1 MAKFIHAAS
10 LAGFKKAYTG
20 WASDTSNVYTSI
32 ALTDDGYLVTHG
44 KTFITANSDNNFPYP
59 ITLGGA
65 SGSLTV
71 TIKGSSGSIQLSG
84 LGLTAGGTNGAN
96 PTLTLDHT
104 KTLSEA
110 TSVGNNGTDGNNGTI
125 IKIPTISSDIYGHI
139 TALSSVDQ
147 HVDYVTQT
155 ATVVDATYNLLFS
168 SDAGTSGIY
177 FSTTSN
183 KPITYNPSSGTLSTP
198 ALNVGGASIDSLI
211 RGTKATAADF
221 GVVKL
226 IDTLDTGTKTNN
238 NGASTSI
245 AASQL
250 ALYNA
255 YKAAIDYA
263 DQKITAAVSFKGTLG
278 TGGTITALPTT
289 GYTIGDEYRVIT
301 AGTYAGNICEVGDMI
316 IATKSYVTG
325 AVAENDWA
333 VIQNNLVGALQTNG
347 SPISTNGIVVG
358 LKNGYVSNITVP
370 STTNSFLK
378 WDGTAYTWDTNIY
391 RTLQINDTQQLSS
404 SDSTTINVANGTN
417 TTVSYANG
425 KIQINSSYVNTTYK
439 LLSGAANSTA
449 NATTDNTNT
458 YLRLLTTANADAGS
472 LQIKGTGK
480 TSISS
485 IGGVISIDS
494 SWRTVKYY
502 DLTQTETI
510 LTSDLLF
517 SKSFALNKSSEIDI
531 VWAEVTEDA
540 NGNTSISYKV

>member
-44 KTFITANSDNNFPYP
+44 KTFITANSENSFPYP

-71 TIKGSSGSIQLSG
+71 TIKGSSGSIKLSG
-84 LGLTAGGTNGAN
+84 LGLTAGGTDGIN

-104 KTLSEA
+104 KTLTAA
-110 TSVGNNGTDGNNGTI
+110 TSVGSAGTAI
-125 IKIPTISSDIYGHI
+125 IKIPTISSDVYGHI

-155 ATVVDATYNLLFS
+155 ATVVDSAYNLLFS
-168 SDAGTSGIY
+168 SASGTSEIY

-211 RGTKATAADF
+211 RGTKATDTQF

-226 IDTLDTGTKTNN
+226 IDTLDTVTKTNN
-238 NGASTSI
+238 SGASTSI

-263 DQKITAAVSFKGTLG
+263 DQKIISAVSFKGTLG
-278 TGGTITALPTT
+278 TGGTITALPTL
-289 GYTIGDEYRVIT
+289 GYTIGDEYRIIT
-301 AGTYAGNICEVGDMI
+301 AGTYAGNICEVGDII

-325 AVAENDWA
+325 AVANNDWA

-347 SPISTNGIVVG
+347 SPIPTNGIVVG
-358 LKNGYVSNITVP
+358 LSTGYVTNIAVP

-378 WDGTAYTWDTNIY
+378 WNGTAYAWDTNIY
-391 RTLQINDTQQLSS
+391 RTLQINGTQQLSS
-404 SDSTTINVANGTN
+404 STSATINVADGTN
-417 TTVSYANG
+417 TTVSYSGG

-439 LLSGAANSTA
+439 LLSGVANSTA
-449 NATTDNTNT
+449 NAATDNTNT

-485 IGGVISIDS
+485 TGGVISIDS

-502 DLTQTETI
+502 DLTQTI
-510 LTSDLLF
+510 VNISNDLLF
-517 SKSFALNKSSEIDI
+517 SKSFALNTSNEIDI
-531 VWAEVTEDA
+531 VWAEVAEDG

>member
-20 WASDTSNVYTSI
+20 WASDNSDVYTSI

-84 LGLTAGGTNGAN
+84 LGLTAGGTVGTN

-110 TSVGNNGTDGNNGTI
+110 TSVGDNGTTT
-125 IKIPTISSDIYGHI
+125 IKIPKISSDIYGHI
-139 TALSSVDQ
+139 TALSSVEQ
-147 HVDYVTQT
+147 RVDYVTQT
-155 ATVVDATYNLLFS
+155 ATVVDSAYNLLFS
-168 SDAGTSGIY
+168 SAAGTSEIY

-198 ALNVGGASIDSLI
+198 ALNVGGESIDSLI
-211 RGTKATAADF
+211 RGTKATGTQF

-226 IDTLDTGTKTNN
+226 IDTLDTATKTNN

-301 AGTYAGNICEVGDMI
+301 AGTYAENICEVGDMI
-316 IATKSYVTG
+316 IAIKSYVKD
-325 AVAENDWA
+325 AAAANDWA
-333 VIQNNLVGALQTNG
+333 VIQNNLIGALQTNG
-347 SPISTNGIVVG
+347 SSIPTNGIVVG
-358 LKNGYVSNITVP
+358 LNNGYVSNITVP

-378 WDGTAYTWDTNIY
+378 WDGTDYTWDTNIY
-391 RTLQINDTQQLSS
+391 RTLKINDTQQLSS
-404 SDSTTINVANGTN
+404 STSTTINVADGTN
-417 TTVSYANG
+417 TTVSYDNG

-439 LLSGAANSTA
+439 LLSGVANSTE
-449 NATTDNTNT
+449 NADTDNTNT
-458 YLRLLTTANADAGS
+458 YLRLLTTANTDAGS

-485 IGGVISIDS
+485 TGGVISIDS

-502 DLTQTETI
+502 DLTPTVTS

-517 SKSFALNKSSEIDI
+517 SKSFALNTSSEIDI

-540 NGNTSISYKV
+540 SGNTSISYKV

>member
-20 WASDTSNVYTSI
+20 WASDNSDVYTSI

-84 LGLTAGGTNGAN
+84 LGLTAGGTSGAN

-104 KTLSEA
+104 KTLSAA
-110 TSVGNNGTDGNNGTI
+110 TSVGNNGTI

-155 ATVVDATYNLLFS
+155 ATAIDSTYNLLFS
-168 SDAGTSGIY
+168 SATGTSEIY

-211 RGTKATAADF
+211 RGTKATDTQF

-278 TGGTITALPTT
+278 TDGTITALPAT

-301 AGTYAGNICEVGDMI
+301 AGTYAGNICEVGDII
-316 IATKSYVTG
+316 IATKSYVKD
-325 AVAENDWA
+325 AVAANDWA
-333 VIQNNLVGALQTNG
+333 VIQNNLIGALQTNG
-347 SPISTNGIVVG
+347 SPIPTNGIVVG
-358 LKNGYVSNITVP
+358 LSNGYVSNITVP

-378 WDGTAYTWDTNIY
+378 WDGNAYTWDTNIY
-391 RTLQINDTQQLSS
+391 RTLQINGTQQLSS
-404 SDSTTINVANGTN
+404 STSTTINVADGTN
-417 TTVSYANG
+417 TTVSYNNG

-439 LLSGAANSTA
+439 LLSGLANSTG
-449 NATTDNTNT
+449 NADTNNTNT

-472 LQIKGTGK
+472 LQIEGTGK

-485 IGGVISIDS
+485 TGGVISIDS

-502 DLTQTETI
+502 DLTQTVTI

-517 SKSFALNKSSEIDI
+517 SKSFALNTSSEIDI

>member
-20 WASDTSNVYTSI
+20 WASDTSDVYTSI

-84 LGLTAGGTNGAN
+84 LGLTAGGTNGVN

-110 TSVGNNGTDGNNGTI
+110 TSVGNNGTI
-125 IKIPTISSDIYGHI
+125 IEIPTISSDIYGHI

-155 ATVVDATYNLLFS
+155 ATAVNATYNLLFS
-168 SDAGTSGIY
+168 SAVGTSEIY

-226 IDTLDTGTKTNN
+226 IDTLDTGTETNN
-238 NGASTSI
+238 KGASTSI

-301 AGTYAGNICEVGDMI
+301 VGTYAGNICEVGDMI

-325 AVAENDWA
+325 AVAANDWA

-347 SPISTNGIVVG
+347 SSIQTNGIVVG
-358 LKNGYVSNITVP
+358 LNNGYVSNITVP

-378 WDGTAYTWDTNIY
+378 WNGTAYTWDTNIY
-391 RTLQINDTQQLSS
+391 RTLQINGTQQLSS
-404 SDSTTINVANGTN
+404 STSTTINVANGTN
-417 TTVSYANG
+417 TTVSYDNG

-485 IGGVISIDS
+485 TGGVISIDS

-502 DLTQTETI
+502 DLTQTVTS

-517 SKSFALNKSSEIDI
+517 SKSFALNTSSEIDI

>member
-104 KTLSEA
+104 KTLSAA
-110 TSVGNNGTDGNNGTI
+110 TSVGNNGTI

-139 TALSSVDQ
+139 TSLSSVDQ

-155 ATVVDATYNLLFS
+155 ATAVDSAYNLLFS
-168 SDAGTSGIY
+168 SAAGTSGIY
-177 FSTTSN
+177 FSTTSS

-198 ALNVGGASIDSLI
+198 ALNVNGASIDSLI
-211 RGTKATAADF
+211 RGTKATDTQF

-226 IDTLDTGTKTNN
+226 IDTLDTETKTNN

-316 IATKSYVTG
+316 IAIKSYVEN
-325 AVAENDWA
+325 AVAANDWA
-333 VIQNNLVGALQTNG
+333 VIQNNLIGALQTNG
-347 SPISTNGIVVG
+347 SSIPTNGIVVG
-358 LKNGYVSNITVP
+358 LNNGYVSNITVP

-378 WDGTAYTWDTNIY
+378 WNDNAYTWDTNIY
-391 RTLQINDTQQLSS
+391 RTLQINGIQQLSS
-404 SDSTTINVANGTN
+404 STSTTINVANGTN
-417 TTVSYANG
+417 TTVSYDNG

-439 LLSGAANSTA
+439 LLSGVANSTE

-458 YLRLLTTANADAGS
+458 YLRLLTTANTDAGS

-485 IGGVISIDS
+485 TGGVISIDS

-502 DLTQTETI
+502 NLTQTLTS

-517 SKSFALNKSSEIDI
+517 SKSFALNTSSEIDI

>member
-20 WASDTSNVYTSI
+20 WASDNSDVYTSI

-84 LGLTAGGTNGAN
+84 LGLTAGGTDGAN

-104 KTLSEA
+104 KTLSAA
-110 TSVGNNGTDGNNGTI
+110 TSVGDNGTT
-125 IKIPTISSDIYGHI
+125 IKIPKISSDIYGHI

-155 ATVVDATYNLLFS
+155 ATAVDSTYNLLFS
-168 SDAGTSGIY
+168 SAAGTSGIY
-177 FSTTSN
+177 FSTTSS

-211 RGTKATAADF
+211 RGTKATATQF

-226 IDTLDTGTKTNN
+226 IDTLDTETKTNN

-316 IATKSYVTG
+316 IAIKSYVKD
-325 AVAENDWA
+325 AVAANDWA
-333 VIQNNLVGALQTNG
+333 VIQNNLIGALQTNG
-347 SPISTNGIVVG
+347 SPIPTNGIVVG
-358 LKNGYVSNITVP
+358 LSNGYVSNITVP

-378 WDGTAYTWDTNIY
+378 WNGTAYTWDTNIY
-391 RTLQINDTQQLSS
+391 RTLQINGTQQLSS
-404 SDSTTINVANGTN
+404 STSTTINVADGTN
-417 TTVSYANG
+417 TTVSYNNG

-439 LLSGAANSTA
+439 LLSGVANSTQ

-458 YLRLLTTANADAGS
+458 YLRLLTTENADAGS
-472 LQIKGTGK
+472 LQIEGTGK

-502 DLTQTETI
+502 DLTQTGTI
-510 LTSDLLF
+510 LTSDLVF
-517 SKSFALNKSSEIDI
+517 SKSFALNTTSSEIDI
-531 VWAEVTEDA
+531 VWAEVTEDG

>member
-10 LAGFKKAYTG
+10 LAVFKKAYTG

-84 LGLTAGGTNGAN
+84 LGLTAGGTDGAN

-110 TSVGNNGTDGNNGTI
+110 TSVGNNGTT

-147 HVDYVTQT
+147 RVDYVTQT
-155 ATVVDATYNLLFS
+155 ATVVDDTYNLLFS
-168 SDAGTSGIY
+168 KAAGTSEIY

-183 KPITYNPSSGTLSTP
+183 KPITYNPSNGTLSTP

-211 RGTKATAADF
+211 RGTKATDSQF

-226 IDTLDTGTKTNN
+226 IDTLDTAIKNNN

-278 TGGTITALPTT
+278 TGGTKTALPTT

-316 IATKSYVTG
+316 IATKSYVEG
-325 AVAENDWA
+325 AVAANDWA
-333 VIQNNLVGALQTNG
+333 VIQNNLIGALQTNG
-347 SPISTNGIVVG
+347 DPISKNGIVVG
-358 LKNGYVSNITVP
+358 LNNGYVSNITVP

-378 WDGTAYTWDTNIY
+378 WNGDAYTWDTNIY

-404 SDSTTINVANGTN
+404 STSATINVADGTN
-417 TTVSYANG
+417 TTVSYDNG
-425 KIQINSSYVNTTYK
+425 KIKINSSYVNTTYK
-439 LLSGAANSTA
+439 LLSGAANSTG
-449 NATTDNTNT
+449 NAATDNTNT

-485 IGGVISIDS
+485 TGGVISIDS

-502 DLTQTETI
+502 DLTQQATS
-510 LTSDLLF
+510 LTSDLVF
-517 SKSFALNKSSEIDI
+517 SKSFALNTSSEIDI

>member
-71 TIKGSSGSIQLSG
+71 TIKGSSGSIKLSG
-84 LGLTAGGTNGAN
+84 LGLTAGGTDDAN

-104 KTLSEA
+104 KTLSEP
-110 TSVGNNGTDGNNGTI
+110 TSVGSVGNDGTI
-125 IKIPTISSDIYGHI
+125 NIPKISSDIYGHI

-155 ATVVDATYNLLFS
+155 ATAVDSTYNLLFS
-168 SDAGTSGIY
+168 SAAGTSEIY

-198 ALNVGGASIDSLI
+198 ALNVNGASIDSLI
-211 RGTKATAADF
+211 RGTKATDTYF

-226 IDTLDTGTKTNN
+226 IDTLDTETKANN

-316 IATKSYVTG
+316 IATKSYVKD

-333 VIQNNLVGALQTNG
+333 VIQNNLIGALQTNG
-347 SPISTNGIVVG
+347 SPIPTNGIVVG
-358 LKNGYVSNITVP
+358 LNNGYVSNITVP

-378 WDGTAYTWDTNIY
+378 WDGNAYTWDTNIY
-391 RTLQINDTQQLSS
+391 RTLQINGTQQLSS
-404 SDSTTINVANGTN
+404 STSTTINVANGTN
-417 TTVSYANG
+417 TTVSYDKG
-425 KIQINSSYVNTTYK
+425 EIKINSSYVNTTYK
-439 LLSGAANSTA
+439 LLSGSANSTE
-449 NATTDNTNT
+449 NAPTNNTNT

-485 IGGVISIDS
+485 TGGVISIDS

-502 DLTQTETI
+502 DLTQTVI
-510 LTSDLLF
+510 SLTSDLLF
-517 SKSFALNKSSEIDI
+517 SKSFALNTSSEIDI

>member
-20 WASDTSNVYTSI
+20 WASDTSDVYTSI

-84 LGLTAGGTNGAN
+84 LGLTAGGTDGAN
-96 PTLTLDHT
+96 PKLTLDHT

-110 TSVGNNGTDGNNGTI
+110 TSVGNNGTT

-155 ATVVDATYNLLFS
+155 ATTVDSAHNLLFS
-168 SDAGTSGIY
+168 MAAGTSEIY

-211 RGTKATAADF
+211 RGTKATDTQF

-226 IDTLDTGTKTNN
+226 IDTLDTATKTNN

-301 AGTYAGNICEVGDMI
+301 AGPYAGNICEVGDMI
-316 IATKSYVTG
+316 IAIKSYVEN
-325 AVAENDWA
+325 AKAENDWA
-333 VIQNNLVGALQTNG
+333 VIQNNLIGALQTNG
-347 SPISTNGIVVG
+347 SSISENGIVVG
-358 LKNGYVSNITVP
+358 LNNGYVSNITVP

-378 WDGTAYTWDTNIY
+378 WNGTAYTWDANIY
-391 RTLQINDTQQLSS
+391 RTLQINGTQQLSS
-404 SDSTTINVANGTN
+404 STSTTINVADGTN
-417 TTVSYANG
+417 TTVSYNNG

-439 LLSGAANSTA
+439 LLSGVANSTQ
-449 NATTDNTNT
+449 NEITDNTNT
-458 YLRLLTTANADAGS
+458 YLRLLTTANTDAGS

-485 IGGVISIDS
+485 TGGVISIDS

-502 DLTQTETI
+502 DLTQAVTI
-510 LTSDLLF
+510 LTNDLVF
-517 SKSFALNKSSEIDI
+517 SKSFALNTSSEIDI
-531 VWAEVTEDA
+531 VWAEVTEDD

>member
-20 WASDTSNVYTSI
+20 WASDTSDVYTSI

-44 KTFITANSDNNFPYP
+44 KTFITANSDNKFPYP

-84 LGLTAGGTNGAN
+84 LGLTAGGTDGAN
-96 PTLTLDHT
+96 PKLTLDHT

-110 TSVGNNGTDGNNGTI
+110 TSVGNNGTT
-125 IKIPTISSDIYGHI
+125 IKIPKISSDIYGHI

-147 HVDYVTQT
+147 RVDYVTQT
-155 ATVVDATYNLLFS
+155 ATAVDSAYNLLFS
-168 SDAGTSGIY
+168 SAAGTSEIY

-211 RGTKATAADF
+211 RGTKATDTQF

-226 IDTLDTGTKTNN
+226 IDTLDTATKTNN

-316 IATKSYVTG
+316 IATKSYVKD

-333 VIQNNLVGALQTNG
+333 VIQNNLIGALQTNG
-347 SPISTNGIVVG
+347 SSISENGIVVG
-358 LKNGYVSNITVP
+358 LNNGYVSNITVP

-378 WDGTAYTWDTNIY
+378 WNGTAYTWDTNIY
-391 RTLQINDTQQLSS
+391 RTLQINGTQQLSS
-404 SDSTTINVANGTN
+404 STSTTINVADGTN
-417 TTVSYANG
+417 TTVSYNNG

-439 LLSGAANSTA
+439 LLSGVANSTQ
-449 NATTDNTNT
+449 NEITDNTNT

-485 IGGVISIDS
+485 AGGVISIDS

-502 DLTQTETI
+502 DLTQAVTI
-510 LTSDLLF
+510 LTNDLVF
-517 SKSFALNKSSEIDI
+517 SKSFALNNTSSEIDI
-531 VWAEVTEDA
+531 VWAEVTEDG
-540 NGNTSISYKV
+540 NGNTSISYRV